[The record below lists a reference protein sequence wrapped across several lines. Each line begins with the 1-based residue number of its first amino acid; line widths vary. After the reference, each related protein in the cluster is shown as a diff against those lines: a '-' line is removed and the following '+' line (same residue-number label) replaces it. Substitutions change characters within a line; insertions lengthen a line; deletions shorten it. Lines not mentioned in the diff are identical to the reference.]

1 MVNRRKEAEAVAKG
15 TLTATKNVI
24 KTESLAD

>member
-24 KTESLAD
+24 KIE